1 MKTTFSIVLTLFL
14 CDILYAQEP
23 DADFIEKISAFEGRQ
38 FNWKKNWSENTNY
51 FNYDL
56 VYQRMEWKINP
67 AVHYISGVIT
77 SYFTS
82 KTDGL
87 DEIEFDLHDSMTV
100 DSVQQH
106 RQAVS
111 FTHSGNKLKIR
122 LTQSLAHSRL
132 DSVTVF
138 YQGRPPETDKGFG
151 SYTTSTHGGKP
162 GVPIAWTLSE
172 PYGAM
177 EWWPCKQSLT
187 DKIDSIDVI
196 VTSPEAY
203 RTAGNGLLIRE
214 TVNDSIREMHWRHRY
229 PIVTYLVAVA
239 VTNYVDYTDSL
250 QLEDGRYVEILNYVY
265 PETLE
270 KAKEQTPVTADI
282 MKLFNEL
289 IGDYPFAA
297 EKYGHAQFGWG
308 GGMEHQTMSFMVN
321 FGFHLIAHELAHQW
335 FGNYITLAS
344 WHDIWLNE
352 GFATYMTGLAYENLL
367 EAKWWPR
374 WKELSVQRITSEP
387 DGSVYVQDT
396 TDVSQIFDGRLSYSK
411 GAYLL
416 HMLRWVLGDDVFFE
430 ALQNY
435 FHDPAVANGFARHG
449 QFVNHLET
457 AGDTTLT
464 EFFEDW
470 YYGEGYPIYSLEC
483 TQVDSVTCKL
493 YLSQSTSHS
502 SVDFYEMPVPVR
514 VYNQGKT
521 DSVDFRLIHTTNNQE
536 FTVDP
541 GFEVSEVAIDPEYML
556 IGKTAEILKT
566 TTVENTEDVVI
577 YPNPFTGDISF
588 HIPGDRQFLSIEV
601 FNSQGEKIKKYQGDK
616 RSFNWANLPNGMYVI
631 RVNTS
636 EEIFEKKVVKH

>member
-1 MKTTFSIVLTLFL
+1 
-14 CDILYAQEP
+14 
-23 DADFIEKISAFEGRQ
+23 
-38 FNWKKNWSENTNY
+38 
-51 FNYDL
+51 
-56 VYQRMEWKINP
+56 
-67 AVHYISGVIT
+67 
-77 SYFTS
+77 
-82 KTDGL
+82 
-87 DEIEFDLHDSMTV
+87 
-100 DSVQQH
+100 
-106 RQAVS
+106 
-111 FTHSGNKLKIR
+111 
-122 LTQSLAHSRL
+122 
-132 DSVTVF
+132 
-138 YQGRPPETDKGFG
+138 
-151 SYTTSTHGGKP
+151 
-162 GVPIAWTLSE
+162 
-172 PYGAM
+172 
-177 EWWPCKQSLT
+177 
-187 DKIDSIDVI
+187 
-196 VTSPEAY
+196 
-203 RTAGNGLLIRE
+203 
-214 TVNDSIREMHWRHRY
+214 
-229 PIVTYLVAVA
+229 
-239 VTNYVDYTDSL
+239 
-250 QLEDGRYVEILNYVY
+250 
-265 PETLE
+265 
-270 KAKEQTPVTADI
+270 TPVTADI

-289 IGDYPFAA
+289 IGEYPFAA

-435 FHDPAVANGFARHG
+435 FHDPAVANGFARHE

-470 YYGEGYPIYSLEC
+470 YYGEGYPIYSLEY

-493 YLSQSTSHS
+493 YLSQSTSHN

-588 HIPGDRQFLSIEV
+588 HIPGNRQFLSIEV

-616 RSFNWANLPNGMYVI
+616 RSFNWANRPNGMYVI

-636 EEIFEKKVVKH
+636 EEISEKKVVKH